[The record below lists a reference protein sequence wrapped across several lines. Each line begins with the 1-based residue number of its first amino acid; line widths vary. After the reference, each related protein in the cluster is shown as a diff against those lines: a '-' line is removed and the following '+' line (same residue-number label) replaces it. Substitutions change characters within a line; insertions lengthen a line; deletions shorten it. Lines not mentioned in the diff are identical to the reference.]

1 MAAALLITLT
11 AMKSLFFRSGDQMTV
26 GRVRDTGLKQMTL
39 EEYENARKST
49 TQRELE
55 ALYSSDAFKA
65 MKKAKGDKPQNWNWQ
80 TEEVEARKS
89 RE

>member
-1 MAAALLITLT
+1 
-11 AMKSLFFRSGDQMTV
+11 
-26 GRVRDTGLKQMTL
+26 MTL
-39 EEYENARKST
+39 EEYENTKKST

-65 MKKAKGDKPQNWNWQ
+65 MQKTKGDKPQNWNWQ
-80 TEEVEARKS
+80 TEENVARKG